1 LLLQHH
7 QFDPN
12 IGKRTGKSQLAP
24 LSRGAT
30 TRSIRRLRAIKHVSV
45 GPAQS
50 LAIKHVLVVL
60 YYSCVSTQ
68 NSDSFAS
75 IPASAPIIST
85 DRSRSRRRLLRA
97 QRTRVTCS
105 RSVNSWTTSAFLL
118 QESVLSDQSARFR
131 QTRISSMDYSASPCR
146 VLRLQSS
153 SSFSCCAT
161 ILRVLLRLQ
170 ASSLRFNY

>member
-1 LLLQHH
+1 M
-7 QFDPN
+7 DN
-12 IGKRTGKSQLAP
+12 SGKSQLAP
-24 LSRGAT
+24 LSRGAA
-30 TRSIRRLRAIKHVSV
+30 TRSIRLRAIKHVSV

-146 VLRLQSS
+146 VLIKVIEPAGRLQSS
-153 SSFSCCAT
+153 CVCSYGSRH
-161 ILRVLLRLQ
+161 RVY
-170 ASSLRFNY
+170 A

>member
-1 LLLQHH
+1 M
-7 QFDPN
+7 DN
-12 IGKRTGKSQLAP
+12 SGKSQLAP
-24 LSRGAT
+24 LSRGAA
-30 TRSIRRLRAIKHVSV
+30 TRSIRLRAIKHVSV